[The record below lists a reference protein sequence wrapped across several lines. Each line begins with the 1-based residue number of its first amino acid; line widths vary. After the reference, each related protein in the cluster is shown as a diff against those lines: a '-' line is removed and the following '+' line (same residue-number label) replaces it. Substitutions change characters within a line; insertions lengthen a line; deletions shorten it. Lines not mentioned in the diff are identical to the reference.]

1 MFNRVIQFKR
11 WRRVLENPVTYVKL
25 ASPDYARDLNPSEM
39 WAQKKSRSS
48 LI

>member
-1 MFNRVIQFKR
+1 MPRQAMI
-11 WRRVLENPVTYVKL
+11 RRDKADCLLFPVC